1 MCLGSDGL
9 TEAAV
14 CRNFEVSHEVILQCF
29 KFLNIVLADADEDFE
44 DGVNLFLFE
53 GLISRVSQVVWGLV
67 LLLPS
72 SWRQPRF
79 FGVGLAKSGLVD
91 SSSIAPSM
99 SMSATRPSRLTM
111 AVPALV
117 GPPACLNHSWSR
129 CVPSLRRGCS
139 SC

>member
-53 GLISRVSQVVWGLV
+53 GLICGVSRLRQVLGGWQRR
-67 LLLPS
+67 PS
-72 SWRQPRF
+72 FWRQ
-79 FGVGLAKSGLVD
+79 
-91 SSSIAPSM
+91 SSLGWA
-99 SMSATRPSRLTM
+99 
-111 AVPALV
+111 
-117 GPPACLNHSWSR
+117 
-129 CVPSLRRGCS
+129 
-139 SC
+139 